1 MKARFVELVGVASIV
16 RPEGNEIACVEVK
29 IISIGGGGMPVEA
42 GVGLLAKILMLF
54 VTRMVSHPEMGNREL
69 SSV

>member
-1 MKARFVELVGVASIV
+1 MNARFVELVGVASMV
-16 RPEGNEIACVEVK
+16 RPGGNDIMCVEVK
-29 IISIGGGGMPVEA
+29 MISIGCGGMPVETR
-42 GVGLLAKILMLF
+42 VGLLAKILMLF